1 MDWGHLSASPLRTVR
16 SYRVDD
22 ARLRVCSPEE
32 IKTILDAATGDLR
45 FLARLTL
52 ESLPR
57 LSEALNLQRDDIGPA
72 SITIVRSK
80 SGKARRVP
88 VTPELR
94 ADLLTR
100 CHAKGFIF
108 GVGNEGQPPQA
119 AAISVAFPR
128 LASSLGLN
136 GISHH
141 TFRHTGATVM
151 VANGVSLRAVQVIG
165 GWSSLR
171 MVERYAHVD
180 DTELQRAVR
189 TTQTHGDAAIKAPTK
204 TPTSEK
210 TAQATPNGSNSAKS

>member
-1 MDWGHLSASPLRTVR
+1 MMH
-16 SYRVDD
+16 
-22 ARLRVCSPEE
+22 VCVCALPEE

-45 FLARLTL
+45 LLARLTL

-57 LSEALNLQRDDIGPA
+57 LSEALNLRRDDIGPA

-80 SGKARRVP
+80 RGKARRVP

-119 AAISVAFPR
+119 AAISVAFAR

-136 GISHH
+136 GIAHH

-189 TTQTHGDAAIKAPTK
+189 ITRARRRGRKSAHKNTQRRENRAGN
-204 TPTSEK
+204 SERIEFR
-210 TAQATPNGSNSAKS
+210 